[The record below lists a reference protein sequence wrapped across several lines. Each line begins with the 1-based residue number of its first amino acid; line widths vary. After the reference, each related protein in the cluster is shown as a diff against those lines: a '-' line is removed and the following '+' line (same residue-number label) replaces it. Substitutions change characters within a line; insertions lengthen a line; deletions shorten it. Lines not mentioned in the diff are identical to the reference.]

1 MLLEELRKEIDAI
14 DAEVIELIG
23 KRIDTVREIAKVK
36 KQHQLP
42 ILDGS
47 REEEIRMFVKNLAK
61 KRGLSS
67 TVMGE
72 LIELILDYSR
82 IEMSAI

>member
-1 MLLEELRKEIDAI
+1 MLLNDLRKEIDSI
-14 DAEVIELIG
+14 DEQMIELIG
-23 KRIDTVREIAKVK
+23 KRIDIAREIAKVK
-36 KQHQLP
+36 KQHKLP

-47 REEEIRMFVKNLAK
+47 REEEIRDVVKNLAK

-67 TVMGE
+67 MVMGE
-72 LIELILDYSR
+72 IIELILDYSR

>member
-1 MLLEELRKEIDAI
+1 MLLEDLRKEINSI
-14 DAEVIELIG
+14 DEEMVELIG
-23 KRIDTVREIAKVK
+23 KRIDVVREIAKVK

-47 REEEIRMFVKNLAK
+47 REEEIRDVVKTLAK